1 MVTPS
6 ERVFKLWQSI
16 SPDWCDQSPNSLQNI
31 VPGCFSFDL
40 ILQSLKFVHCMMR
53 KCTFYFDLCNFHQR
67 TVSRKLRDFLMFS
80 IDKDFHGLLS
90 NRIVQRSVAYEEK
103 EIYEHQIS
111 NFMKS
116 ISFLETVL

>member
-6 ERVFKLWQSI
+6 EWVFKLWQSI

-111 NFMKS
+111 NFLKS
-116 ISFLETVL
+116 IILKGKVS

>member
-1 MVTPS
+1 M
-6 ERVFKLWQSI
+6 
-16 SPDWCDQSPNSLQNI
+16 
-31 VPGCFSFDL
+31 
-40 ILQSLKFVHCMMR
+40 
-53 KCTFYFDLCNFHQR
+53 FYTDVCNFYQR

-111 NFMKS
+111 NFLKS
-116 ISFLETVL
+116 ISFLETVLYSENVRLGNIKHAFSHHTVNGL